1 MKSEYLDN
9 SIRNSAF
16 KKLDTD
22 TKTNPK
28 NLINERKST
37 DSFFFKTE
45 ISIDDQNSK
54 QPDYIAPS
62 IDYPQM
68 DPETALIILN
78 GTFEKSGLIELIV
91 KEKRLS
97 WSTKQND
104 AINIEKEKSYKKN
117 AEKARELAAQKRDQ
131 QTAQDVALGFCVA
144 AALFGL
150 IGAIFATVLSGGI
163 ATPALIGAIIGFT
176 TMSMNVADRAVQGAN
191 GGKGIKFIANDGKE
205 KNIEISFGGMV
216 KRIVEQQEKD
226 GTLIIPKELKGADR
240 EAYKEKIILAMTIWV
255 SLIVAATTIA
265 CGLLS
270 LGSMVNA
277 AKNVVTAGV
286 SLGEKLIHEATTTF
300 NTVTQLANVVVGL
313 GEATAKLYASICG
326 IQIAKA
332 TFQIKISDV
341 ERLLLDML
349 YKINDDEIK
358 FMQRAISEGFD
369 NQREMIENISKNIE
383 NYNISKEKLIVANT
397 A

>member
-1 MKSEYLDN
+1 
-9 SIRNSAF
+9 
-16 KKLDTD
+16 
-22 TKTNPK
+22 
-28 NLINERKST
+28 
-37 DSFFFKTE
+37 
-45 ISIDDQNSK
+45 
-54 QPDYIAPS
+54 
-62 IDYPQM
+62 
-68 DPETALIILN
+68 
-78 GTFEKSGLIELIV
+78 
-91 KEKRLS
+91 
-97 WSTKQND
+97 
-104 AINIEKEKSYKKN
+104 
-117 AEKARELAAQKRDQ
+117 
-131 QTAQDVALGFCVA
+131 
-144 AALFGL
+144 
-150 IGAIFATVLSGGI
+150 
-163 ATPALIGAIIGFT
+163 
-176 TMSMNVADRAVQGAN
+176 
-191 GGKGIKFIANDGKE
+191 
-205 KNIEISFGGMV
+205 
-216 KRIVEQQEKD
+216 
-226 GTLIIPKELKGADR
+226 LIIPKELKGADR

-300 NTVTQLANVVVGL
+300 NTVTQLTNIVVGL

-326 IQIAKA
+326 IQIAKS

-358 FMQRAISEGFD
+358 FMQRAISESFD
-369 NQREMIENISKNIE
+369 SQREMIENISKNIE

>member
-1 MKSEYLDN
+1 MKSESFDN
-9 SIRNSAF
+9 SIRNSEF

-22 TKTNPK
+22 AKTNPQ
-28 NLINERKST
+28 NLLNERKST
-37 DSFFFKTE
+37 DSFFFKKE
-45 ISIDDQNSK
+45 NNIDDQNFK
-54 QPDYIAPS
+54 IPDYIAPS
-62 IDYPQM
+62 IDYPKM

-78 GTFEKSGLIELIV
+78 GTFEKSGLIQLIV

-104 AINIEKEKSYKKN
+104 AINIEKEKTYKKN

-131 QTAQDVALGFCVA
+131 QTAQDVALGFSVA

-150 IGAIFATVLSGGI
+150 IGAIFATIFSGGI
-163 ATPALIGAIIGFT
+163 ATPALVGAIIGFT
-176 TMSMNVADRAVQGAN
+176 MMSLNVADRAVQGAN

-205 KNIEISFGGMV
+205 KNIEISLGGMV

-300 NTVTQLANVVVGL
+300 NTVTQLTNIVVGL

-326 IQIAKA
+326 IQIAKS

-358 FMQRAISEGFD
+358 FMQRAISESFD
-369 NQREMIENISKNIE
+369 SQREMIENISKNIE